1 MIDKDF
7 EILMMENQSY
17 AKIEYEKCLKSGMF
31 FEFFPLLSGNWEKD
45 KDQYVKT
52 RLKDSIDLLNAKKSE
67 LKFIIQPK
75 MGKHYIDENRV
86 ESIRKDI
93 KRLSKLVDGFK
104 SWEWNLILKLTYFV
118 YIEHYS
124 IFVII
129 IYLIWI

>member
-31 FEFFPLLSGNWEKD
+31 FEFFFLLSGNWEKD
-45 KDQYVKT
+45 KDQYIKT

-93 KRLSKLVDGFK
+93 ERLSKLVDGFK
-104 SWEWNLILKLTYFV
+104 S
-118 YIEHYS
+118 
-124 IFVII
+124 
-129 IYLIWI
+129 